1 MIRVI
6 ILAAGEGKRL
16 HPLTENRPKH
26 MIPIAGKPII
36 HQLIDAFKTNGIYRF
51 SIVVGYL
58 KENIIKYLSDG
69 KKFGIEIDYVFQNKL
84 HGTADAL
91 AQIENKIEETRFL
104 VCYGDIY
111 ISSDAIRC
119 VIKSYDD
126 HSFDAAVTVVPT
138 KDQKQYGIVQ
148 IENGYVKKIVEKPK
162 IVFPNSFAN
171 AGIYLFERNIFKEIR
186 KTKKSP
192 RGELEL
198 TDSINNLKK
207 SGSKI
212 KSISIDSKSWID
224 IGLPWNLL
232 DANKRALLNLQPNI
246 DGVVDDNSTINGA
259 LYAGPATKILP
270 GARIE
275 GPVYLGDGSIIGPNC
290 YIRPYTSIGRNV
302 KIGNSCEIKNSILMD
317 ETKIPH
323 LSYFGDSIIGERC
336 NFGAGTITGNL
347 RLDKKTVKMKIEN
360 KYIDSARKKL
370 GIVVGDDVETGINV
384 NFMPGIT
391 IGSGSNIGPGVNVSK
406 NIPPNVKL
414 VLKQNIH
421 TIKMMMQTR
430 RKGVTS
436 GRNR

>member
-1 MIRVI
+1 MMRAI

-16 HPLTENRPKH
+16 RPLTEKRPKH

-36 HQLIDAFKTNGIYRF
+36 HQLIDAFKTNGVTKF
-51 SIVVGYL
+51 SIVVGHFS
-58 KENIIKYLSDG
+58 ENIIQYLSNG
-69 KKFGIEIDYVFQNKL
+69 EKFGIEIEYIHQKKL

-91 AQIENKIEETRFL
+91 AQTENKINETRFV

-111 ISSDAIRC
+111 VSSDAIRE
-119 VIKSYDD
+119 IINAYDD
-126 HSFDAAVTVVPT
+126 KSFDAAVTVVPT

-148 IENGYVKKIVEKPK
+148 IDNGYVKEIVEKPK
-162 IVFPNSFAN
+162 VVIPNSFAN
-171 AGIYLFERNIFKEIR
+171 AGIYLFERSIFKGIR
-186 KTKKSP
+186 ITKKSR

-198 TDSINNLKK
+198 TDSISNLMK

-212 KSISIDSKSWID
+212 KSILIDSKSWID

-232 DANKRALLNLQPNI
+232 DANKKALQNLQPSM
-246 DGVVDDNSTINGA
+246 DGEVDDNSTINGTTHTEQA
-259 LYAGPATKILP
+259 SKILP
-270 GARIE
+270 GARVE
-275 GPVYLGDGSIIGPNC
+275 GPVYIGAGSAIGPNC
-290 YIRPYTSIGRNV
+290 YIRAYTSIGRNV
-302 KIGNSCEIKNSILMD
+302 KIGHGCEIKNSIIMD

-347 RLDKKTVKMKIEN
+347 RLDKKTVRMKIES
-360 KYIDSARKKL
+360 KFVDSARKKL
-370 GIVVGDDVETGINV
+370 GTVIGDYVETGINV

-421 TIKMMMQTR
+421 MTKMMVHSR
-430 RKGVTS
+430 RKSVTN
-436 GRNR
+436 GRHQ